1 MNKKTYVEIGTIM
14 ISLFLLITIV
24 SGMYIYDRIYDES
37 NLVEVTERVHVD
49 KNIIEGYEGEDYIPR
64 SVSINERLN
73 DGTTKN

>member
-64 SVSINERLN
+64 SVSINERLR
-73 DGTTKN
+73 DGKKNS